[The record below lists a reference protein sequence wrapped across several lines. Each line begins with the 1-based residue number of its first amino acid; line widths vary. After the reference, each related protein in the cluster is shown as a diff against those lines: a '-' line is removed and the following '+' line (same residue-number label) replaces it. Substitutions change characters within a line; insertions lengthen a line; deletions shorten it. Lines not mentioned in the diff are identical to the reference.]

1 VSAAATA
8 DAAHPSSA
16 RPPAA
21 RRYGQHHLVDRG
33 TLDAIIRLADV
44 QPRDVVLEVGA
55 ADGLLT
61 RPLLAVATH
70 VHAFEV
76 DCRFAPALERL
87 SQGHEA
93 LSVHLGDAL
102 RADLSALRPPPTVF
116 VANLA
121 YNIAIPVI
129 MKSLQELPDVHRW
142 AVMVQ
147 KELGDRLFARPSTK
161 AYSAVSVQVQLS
173 CRPLASRPIPRSVF
187 SPRPRVDSVFVVFER
202 RDDAPS
208 AAGRDAVQRL
218 ARAAFAQRR
227 KMLANSL
234 CGLAL
239 PPRVEAAPGASRG
252 GDMPGD
258 RADEAVVAAL
268 AEQTVAAAPAEPAA
282 PGEPTARSLPAGTVL
297 SAAAVRE
304 ALGSLGLNPS
314 ARPEELTP
322 GQFAELARA
331 LGGGER

>member
-1 VSAAATA
+1 
-8 DAAHPSSA
+8 
-16 RPPAA
+16 
-21 RRYGQHHLVDRG
+21 
-33 TLDAIIRLADV
+33 
-44 QPRDVVLEVGA
+44 
-55 ADGLLT
+55 
-61 RPLLAVATH
+61 
-70 VHAFEV
+70 
-76 DCRFAPALERL
+76 
-87 SQGHEA
+87 
-93 LSVHLGDAL
+93 
-102 RADLSALRPPPTVF
+102 
-116 VANLA
+116 
-121 YNIAIPVI
+121 
-129 MKSLQELPDVHRW
+129 
-142 AVMVQ
+142 
-147 KELGDRLFARPSTK
+147 
-161 AYSAVSVQVQLS
+161 
-173 CRPLASRPIPRSVF
+173 
-187 SPRPRVDSVFVVFER
+187 VDSVFVVFER

-304 ALGSLGLNPS
+304 ALGSLGLTPS

-322 GQFAELARA
+322 GQCAELARA